1 MMLPF
6 LGFLLFVLLLLMG
19 FWLLAFLLVFLPYWW
34 IGNLLE
40 KKK

>member
-19 FWLLAFLLVFLPYWW
+19 FWLLAFLLVVLPYLWN
-34 IGNLLE
+34 GPLL
-40 KKK
+40 

>member
-6 LGFLLFVLLLLMG
+6 LGFFLFVLLLLMG
-19 FWLLAFLLVFLPYWW
+19 FWLLALLLVVLPYWW

>member
-1 MMLPF
+1 MLPF

-19 FWLLAFLLVFLPYWW
+19 FWLLGLLLVVLPYWW

-40 KKK
+40 KKR

>member
-19 FWLLAFLLVFLPYWW
+19 FWLLGLLLVVLPYWW

-40 KKK
+40 KKR